1 MTLPRLI
8 FKLLF
13 RSLYQSRQSLNSA
26 VIEKEKALTA
36 KALAETRAGQLES
49 LRKNTAALAFGYG
62 LLVVFCYCF
71 FDIKFFPSGL
81 STGDVLFFLFA
92 ALGLGLMSLFCSA
105 LGMSLFV
112 PAWFFDE
119 SLPKTG
125 VTPEDKRFGEGLLF
139 ACPAAAVLTGA
150 MANWHWIL
158 TFVFLPV
165 QIGIFIYAIHRGN
178 ALRRAQL
185 RRADWTDA
193 VAYAIIYLV
202 VAPIV
207 TYSCFILGNP
217 GLGILGVAAVG
228 GMAGMFGLGM
238 LDEQTLSIPVD
249 PVERE
254 QHARRRVVVQVLFV
268 VALLPGLIIQPL
280 RIGVFTQ
287 LGVRTVDVA
296 ISLDKANLALLQSA
310 ANSAGITLSVCRGE
324 DGQATVAP
332 ISVLWHASGTR
343 SLVRLGAGEGVD
355 VELNAAGLRL
365 VRGKVERCVEI
376 NESLL
381 FTSGTAELLGGEKH
395 VQETLTK
402 ELVPMLTE
410 INQEWKI
417 KSVRVVGHAD
427 PMPLPAEG
435 NDTLA
440 KTRAQTVTRLLL
452 GNSEFVKASG
462 DAPQPE
468 AISDGARHPIKQC
481 DAKEPLS
488 YQRTCNE
495 VNRRVEVRFRLEKRP
510 EDKKPKAAPRE
521 SAAASS
527 PV

>member
-13 RSLYQSRQSLNSA
+13 RSLYQSRQRLNSA

-36 KALAETRAGQLES
+36 KALAETRASQLES

-112 PAWFFDE
+112 PASFFEE

-125 VTPEDKRFGEGLLF
+125 VTPEDTRFGERLWF
-139 ACPAAAVLTGA
+139 ACPVAAVLTGA
-150 MANWHWIL
+150 MANWHWL
-158 TFVFLPV
+158 LLFVFWPV
-165 QIGIFIYAIHRGN
+165 QIGIFVYISRRGN
-178 ALRRAQL
+178 ALREAQL
-185 RRADWTDA
+185 RRADRMGA
-193 VAYAIIYLV
+193 AAYAIIYLV

-207 TYSCFILGNP
+207 TYSCFVFGNP
-217 GLGILGVAAVG
+217 GVGILGVATVG
-228 GMAGMFGLGM
+228 GMAGMFGLSM

-268 VALLPGLIIQPL
+268 VALLPGLIILSL

-310 ANSAGITLSVCRGE
+310 ANSAGIALSVCRGE

-332 ISVLWHASGTR
+332 IDVLWHASGAR
-343 SLVRLGAGEGVD
+343 SLVHLGAGEGVD
-355 VELNAAGLRL
+355 VELNTAGLRL

-395 VQETLTK
+395 VQETLTR
-402 ELVPMLTE
+402 ELAPLLTE
-410 INQEWKI
+410 INRKWKI
-417 KSVRVVGHAD
+417 KSVKVVGHAD
-427 PMPLPAEG
+427 PMPLPADG

-452 GNSEFVKASG
+452 GNSEFAKASG
-462 DAPQPE
+462 DALKPE
-468 AISDGARHPIKQC
+468 SISDGARHPIKQC
-481 DAKEPLS
+481 DAKEPVT

-495 VNRRVEVRFRLEKRP
+495 VNRRVEIRFRLEKRP
-510 EDKKPKAAPRE
+510 KDEQSDRAE
-521 SAAASS
+521 SAGAAASS
-527 PV
+527 PA